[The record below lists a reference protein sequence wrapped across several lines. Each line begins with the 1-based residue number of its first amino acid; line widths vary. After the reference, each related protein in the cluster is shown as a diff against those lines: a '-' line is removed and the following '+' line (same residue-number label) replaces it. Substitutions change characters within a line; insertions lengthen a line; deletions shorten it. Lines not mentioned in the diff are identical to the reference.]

1 MVQTAETAEGAATF
15 IVPEWT
21 PADTEESVVGT
32 QWHQQASGAL
42 SDILEEVARRH
53 GASWGVCEQIAL
65 LDTGGRYP
73 DGHVYNPRP
82 DVMVL
87 AQPLPWGGMSTI
99 RLGDAGVPLFIA
111 EVASKSTVGNDVGTK
126 RELFEFIGVPEYI
139 VFDAVGNVL
148 STPLLAWRLGSDGYV
163 PWLPEADG
171 SWRSASLGIT
181 IEPTRPI
188 LSIRDREGHHVAW
201 SREAPRRTEWLEQQL
216 AETQERLTAVERAR
230 EEDARQR
237 AELKEQIRRLR
248 SPDNAQTFDH
258 GTEG

>member
-1 MVQTAETAEGAATF
+1 
-15 IVPEWT
+15 
-21 PADTEESVVGT
+21 
-32 QWHQQASGAL
+32 
-42 SDILEEVARRH
+42 
-53 GASWGVCEQIAL
+53 VCEQIAL

-237 AELKEQIRRLR
+237 RTGGADPSATESRQRPDVRSWDRRLMAD
-248 SPDNAQTFDH
+248 S
-258 GTEG
+258 